1 MEITV
6 GEEQVFRLLPR
17 LDVEKAREKAWDK
30 KTSVFSSGLAGLLS
44 RPKSEEV
51 QISYIEYR
59 YEPFWHI
66 VCDVNYEYDR
76 TRSYAVPVTSP
87 EVQHV
92 TIDGKEYN
100 VLDNP
105 RHFKLTGVE
114 HCVERESVEEIFDA
128 VCDQQRPDWKSY
140 LSYEKEVVADPAEF
154 APDGCIV
161 VPPEIRASAVVRKV
175 VSSLLRP
182 IQADKIHEER
192 VDVKTVNLYFRPVY
206 AFEYIW
212 NTKGKTAVAEFDGL
226 TGEMSTGG
234 ITLREQVEKVMTRDL
249 LFDVSADALNLLVP
263 GSSIAV
269 KVAKAV
275 VDGYQGMQK

>member
-1 MEITV
+1 MDITV

-17 LDVEKAREKAWDK
+17 LDLQQAREKAWDK
-30 KTSVFSSGLAGLLS
+30 KTSIFSSGLAGLLS

-59 YEPFWHI
+59 CEPFWHI

-76 TRSYAVPVTSP
+76 TQSYAVSVTSP

-92 TIDGKEYN
+92 TIDGKQYN
-100 VLDNP
+100 ILDNS
-105 RHFKLTGVE
+105 RNFKITGVE
-114 HCVERESVEEIFDA
+114 HCVERGSIEEIFDA
-128 VCDQQRPDWKSY
+128 VRDQKRADWKRY
-140 LSYEKEVVADPAEF
+140 LSNEREVVADPAEF
-154 APDGCIV
+154 APEGCIV

-175 VSSLLRP
+175 LSSLLRP
-182 IQADKIHEER
+182 IQADKIQEER

-212 NTKGKTAVAEFDGL
+212 NTRGKTAVAEFDGL

-249 LFDVSADALNLLVP
+249 LFDVSAEALNLLVP
-263 GSSIAV
+263 GGSIAV
-269 KVAKAV
+269 KMAKAV
-275 VDGYQGMQK
+275 VNGYQGTQK